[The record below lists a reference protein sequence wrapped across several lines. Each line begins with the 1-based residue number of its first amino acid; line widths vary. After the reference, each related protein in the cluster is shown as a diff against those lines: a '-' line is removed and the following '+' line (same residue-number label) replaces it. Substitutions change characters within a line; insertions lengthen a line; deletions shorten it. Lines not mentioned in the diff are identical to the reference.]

1 MQTFDFTA
9 LLIVASGYLL
19 GSILPAELI
28 VRHKTGRSMHE
39 LDDNPGGAGTYRK
52 AGLAA
57 AAFVSVFDIAK
68 GIVPVALAD
77 ALGFKGWWLA
87 AAASAPVVG
96 HNWPVLLRFR
106 GGKGLAAAIGAIGWL
121 GWPYILPAYLLGGL
135 AVLWRRWAPMMG
147 LVAIPLS
154 LLLMGWAG
162 LPGERLLAVLMIVV
176 VLVIREIPWLWAQY
190 QERARAGKVT

>member
-1 MQTFDFTA
+1 MQISHLWA

-28 VRHKTGRSMHE
+28 VRRKAGRSMRA
-39 LDDNPGGAGTYRK
+39 LGDNPGGAGTYRK

-57 AAFVSVFDIAK
+57 AAFVSIFDIAK

-77 ALGFKGWWLA
+77 TLGGRGWWLA
-87 AAASAPVVG
+87 AAAAAPVVG
-96 HNWPVLLRFR
+96 HNWPVFLRFQ

-121 GWPYILPAYLLGGL
+121 GWPYILPAYLLGGA

-147 LVAIPLS
+147 IVAIPLS
-154 LLLMGWAG
+154 LLFMGWAG
-162 LPGERLLAVLMIVV
+162 LAGERLLAVLVIAV
-176 VLVIREIPWLWAQY
+176 VLVIREIPWLWEQV
-190 QERARAGKVT
+190 QERTRAGKVT